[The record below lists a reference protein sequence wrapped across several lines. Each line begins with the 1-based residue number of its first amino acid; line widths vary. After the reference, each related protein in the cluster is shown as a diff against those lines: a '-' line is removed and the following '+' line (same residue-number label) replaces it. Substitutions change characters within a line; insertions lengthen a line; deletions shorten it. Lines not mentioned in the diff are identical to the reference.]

1 MGRTGEPE
9 RDRAEGVF
17 PRRGSGRW
25 SFAATAAGFL
35 VSFLA
40 AGAVGLAGLAMPSPR
55 LRQPIA
61 FDHRLHAKENGI
73 ECTTCHAF
81 FGVETFSG
89 LPAADTCAACHAEAI
104 GQTAEE
110 ARLVSLLR
118 AGEPLAWRPL
128 FSEPRHVFFT
138 HRRHVAVA
146 RIGCEACHGAFA
158 EARAPPERVRRLR
171 MQDCL
176 GCHRQAGAAV
186 DCTVCHR

>member
-1 MGRTGEPE
+1 MGRTNEPG
-9 RDRAEGVF
+9 RDGAEGVSA
-17 PRRGSGRW
+17 PSGSRHW
-25 SFAATAAGFL
+25 PFAASAAGFF
-35 VSFLA
+35 VSFVA
-40 AGAVGLAGLAMPSPR
+40 TGAVGLAGLDAPSPR

-89 LPAADTCAACHAEAI
+89 LPAADTCAACHAEAM

-128 FSEPRHVFFT
+128 FAEPRHVFFT

-146 RIGCEACHGAFA
+146 RIGCETCHGAFA

-171 MQDCL
+171 MRDCL

-186 DCTVCHR
+186 DCTACHR